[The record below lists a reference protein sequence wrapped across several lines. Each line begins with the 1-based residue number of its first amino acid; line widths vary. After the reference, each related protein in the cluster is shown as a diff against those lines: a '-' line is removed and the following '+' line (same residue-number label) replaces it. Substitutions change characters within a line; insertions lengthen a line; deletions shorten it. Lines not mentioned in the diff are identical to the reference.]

1 MKAEGLFKVEC
12 FVEKPDNETAKK
24 YLSNGGYFWNSG
36 IFVWKTSTILSEIE
50 THLPFLYKA
59 LKEMESILFE
69 PYQPNKPSEP
79 NKPKELNKPNKLNKL
94 YELYLD
100 LEPISIDYGIME
112 RSSNI
117 LMVPA
122 TFRWSDLG
130 SWAALDEIIAKD
142 DAGNIRKGNTI
153 DIGSQNS
160 TVFAGERLIATIG
173 LKGMVVVDTPDA
185 TLVTPKERV
194 QEVRGIVDEL
204 RQNKREEH
212 LLHKTVERPW
222 GSFTVLDKGQGYKIK
237 KVFLKPRAK
246 LSLQLHR
253 RRASSDH

>member
-1 MKAEGLFKVEC
+1 
-12 FVEKPDNETAKK
+12 
-24 YLSNGGYFWNSG
+24 
-36 IFVWKTSTILSEIE
+36 
-50 THLPFLYKA
+50 
-59 LKEMESILFE
+59 
-69 PYQPNKPSEP
+69 
-79 NKPKELNKPNKLNKL
+79 
-94 YELYLD
+94 
-100 LEPISIDYGIME
+100 ME

-122 TFRWSDLG
+122 TFCWSDLG
-130 SWAALDEIIAKD
+130 SWAALDEIIEKD

-194 QEVRGIVDEL
+194 QEVRRIVDEL
-204 RQNKREEH
+204 RRNNREEH

-222 GSFTVLDKGQGYKIK
+222 GRFTVLDKGQGYKIK
-237 KVFLKPRAK
+237 KVFLKPGAK
-246 LSLQLHR
+246 LSLQLHSR
-253 RRASSDH
+253 RSEHWVVVSGIARVTKENETYLVHVNESTYIPVHTRHRLENPGEGPLQIIEVQNGDYLEEDDIERLDDDYGRI